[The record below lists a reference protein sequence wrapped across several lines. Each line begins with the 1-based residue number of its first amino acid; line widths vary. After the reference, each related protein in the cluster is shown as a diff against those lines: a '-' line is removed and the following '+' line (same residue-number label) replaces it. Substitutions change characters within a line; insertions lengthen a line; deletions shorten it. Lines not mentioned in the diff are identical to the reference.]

1 MGDSYGQAKLD
12 RIQFGVM
19 ARPSSPAGSARRSR
33 RATTDEIVRRVTA
46 AITEHRLPPGTKLG
60 EESLGDAFGV
70 SRTKARE
77 ALFQLAKL
85 KLVTLLPA
93 RGAFVAQPTV
103 REARE
108 VFGARRIVE
117 RAVVDQFARAATATQ
132 LAAIRAHVAAERDAV
147 AANDVWARSR
157 LLGEFPVLIAEMAG
171 NSVVAD
177 LLRELVSRTSL
188 ITLLYQTASASVCS
202 ADEHLELVKRFE
214 RRDAKGAVALMLEHL
229 DHVEQ
234 GLSLREDAGAAVDLR
249 SALAAVRV

>member
-1 MGDSYGQAKLD
+1 
-12 RIQFGVM
+12 M
-19 ARPSSPAGSARRSR
+19 ARTASSAFDATGRRAR
-33 RATTDEIVRRVTA
+33 RATTDDIVRRVTA

-60 EESLGDAFGV
+60 EESLGEVFGV
-70 SRTKARE
+70 SRTKVRE

-108 VFGARRIVE
+108 VFGARRIIE
-117 RAVVDQFARAATATQ
+117 RAVVEQFARASTAAQ
-132 LAAIRAHVAAERDAV
+132 LATVRAHVVAEREAV
-147 AANDVWARSR
+147 AANDGWTRSR
-157 LLGEFPVLIAEMAG
+157 LLGEFHVLIAEMAG
-171 NSVVAD
+171 NAVVAE
-177 LLRELVSRTSL
+177 LLGELVSRTSL

-202 ADEHLELVKRFE
+202 ADEHLELLRRFE

-229 DHVEQ
+229 DHVER
-234 GLSLREDAGAAVDLR
+234 GLNLREEQAGAVDLR

>member
-1 MGDSYGQAKLD
+1 MPRRLASDAE
-12 RIQFGVM
+12 
-19 ARPSSPAGSARRSR
+19 PARRGR
-33 RATTDEIVRRVTA
+33 RARTEYIVRRVTA

-60 EESLGDAFGV
+60 EESLGEVFGV
-70 SRTKARE
+70 SRTKVRE

-108 VFGARRIVE
+108 VFAARRILE
-117 RAVVDQFARAATATQ
+117 RAVAEQFARAPTAGQ
-132 LAAIRAHVAAERDAV
+132 LATIRAHLAAEREAV

-157 LLGEFPVLIAEMAG
+157 LLGEFHVLIAEMAG
-171 NSVVAD
+171 NTVVAD

-188 ITLLYQTASASVCS
+188 ITLLYQTAPASACS
-202 ADEHLELVKRFE
+202 ADEHAEIARAFE
-214 RRDAKGAVALMLEHL
+214 RRDAKRAVALMLEHL

-234 GLSLREDAGAAVDLR
+234 GLNLRESEPAAVDLR
-249 SALAAVRV
+249 AALAAARV

>member
-1 MGDSYGQAKLD
+1 
-12 RIQFGVM
+12 M
-19 ARPSSPAGSARRSR
+19 ARTPSSATDSAPRRAR

-60 EESLGDAFGV
+60 EESLGEVFGV

-85 KLVTLLPA
+85 KLVTLLPG

-108 VFGARRIVE
+108 VFGARRILE
-117 RAVVDQFARAATATQ
+117 RAVVERVAQAPTSAQ
-132 LAAIRAHVAAERDAV
+132 LASIRAHIAAERDAV
-147 AANDVWARSR
+147 AAKDGWARSR
-157 LLGEFPVLIAEMAG
+157 LLGEFHVLLAEMAG
-171 NSVVAD
+171 NAVVAE

-188 ITLLYQTASASVCS
+188 ITLLYQTASASACS
-202 ADEHLELVKRFE
+202 ADEHVELARRLE
-214 RRDAKGAVALMLEHL
+214 RRDVNGAVAVMLEHL
-229 DHVEQ
+229 EHVEQ
-234 GLSLREDAGAAVDLR
+234 GLNLHEEEVEAVDLR

>member
-1 MGDSYGQAKLD
+1 MD
-12 RIQFGVM
+12 RIQYFAM
-19 ARPSSPAGSARRSR
+19 ARPSAPAARPRRSR
-33 RATTDEIVRRVTA
+33 RTTTDEIVRRVTA

-108 VFGARRIVE
+108 VFGARRIIE
-117 RAVVDQFARAATATQ
+117 RAVVAGFARAPSADQ
-132 LAAIRAHVAAERDAV
+132 LAAIRAHIAAEREAV
-147 AANDVWARSR
+147 AANDVWSRSR
-157 LLGEFPVLIAEMAG
+157 LLGEFHVLIAEMAG

-202 ADEHLELVKRFE
+202 ADEHVELLKAFE
-214 RRDAKGAVALMLEHL
+214 RRDAKRAVALMLEHL

-234 GLSLREDAGAAVDLR
+234 GLNLRAEEPDAVDLR

>member
-1 MGDSYGQAKLD
+1 
-12 RIQFGVM
+12 M
-19 ARPSSPAGSARRSR
+19 AMSRSASSSRDPEVRRAR
-33 RATTDEIVRRVTA
+33 RATTDDIVRRVTA

-60 EESLGDAFGV
+60 EESLGEVFGV
-70 SRTKARE
+70 SRTKVRE

-85 KLVTLLPA
+85 KLVALLPA

-108 VFGARRIVE
+108 VFGARRILE
-117 RAVVDQFARAATATQ
+117 RAVVEQFARAPTPAQ
-132 LAAIRAHVAAERDAV
+132 LAEIRAHVAAERDAV

-157 LLGEFPVLIAEMAG
+157 LLGEFHVLIAAMAG
-171 NSVVAD
+171 NAVVAE

-188 ITLLYQTASASVCS
+188 ITLLYQTPSASVCS
-202 ADEHLELVKRFE
+202 ADEHVELVKCFE
-214 RRDAKGAVALMLEHL
+214 RRDAKRAVAVMLEHL

-234 GLSLREDAGAAVDLR
+234 GLDLREEEAGTVDLR

>member
-1 MGDSYGQAKLD
+1 
-12 RIQFGVM
+12 M
-19 ARPSSPAGSARRSR
+19 ARAPSSALDTVPRRAR
-33 RATTDEIVRRVTA
+33 RATTDDIVRRVTA

-60 EESLGDAFGV
+60 EESLGEVFGV
-70 SRTKARE
+70 SRTKVRE

-85 KLVTLLPA
+85 KLVALLPA

-108 VFGARRIVE
+108 VFGARRILE
-117 RAVVDQFARAATATQ
+117 RAVAEQFARAPTPAQ
-132 LAAIRAHVAAERDAV
+132 LAEIRAHIAAERGAV

-157 LLGEFPVLIAEMAG
+157 LLGEFHVLIAEMAG
-171 NSVVAD
+171 NGVVAD

-202 ADEHLELVKRFE
+202 ADEHMDLAKRFE
-214 RRDAKGAVALMLEHL
+214 RRDAKGAVAVMLEHL

-234 GLSLREDAGAAVDLR
+234 GLDLREDEAGAVDLR